1 MKMHMEFVTV
11 GKASSDK
18 IHVKY
23 NDKIATFHGEIGIDY
38 FLVLAN
44 KIEWYPNKKATIN
57 EKIELMTIAN
67 KTFLGEKRLYFIAD
81 DAIWFD
87 WKGYPLIVIENNIIK
102 SMKISCVC
110 EVLAEVDEF
119 NDISDFCYLKKY
131 IAELKKQ
138 RNFVKTLH

>member
-1 MKMHMEFVTV
+1 MHMEFVTV

-57 EKIELMTIAN
+57 EKNRI
-67 KTFLGEKRLYFIAD
+67 D
-81 DAIWFD
+81 D
-87 WKGYPLIVIENNIIK
+87 Y
-102 SMKISCVC
+102 S
-110 EVLAEVDEF
+110 
-119 NDISDFCYLKKY
+119 
-131 IAELKKQ
+131 KQ
-138 RNFVKTLH
+138 NLFG

>member
-1 MKMHMEFVTV
+1 MHMEFVIV

-57 EKIELMTIAN
+57 ENGFLKIASDYVVSGEDPQIEVTATSVYDN
-67 KTFLGEKRLYFIAD
+67 TKTGRAS
-81 DAIWFD
+81 
-87 WKGYPLIVIENNIIK
+87 VT
-102 SMKISCVC
+102 
-110 EVLAEVDEF
+110 VL
-119 NDISDFCYLKKY
+119 
-131 IAELKKQ
+131 
-138 RNFVKTLH
+138 

>member
-1 MKMHMEFVTV
+1 MEFVIV

-67 KTFLGEKRLYFIAD
+67 KTFLGEKRLYFICLLYTSDAAD
-81 DAIWFD
+81 E
-87 WKGYPLIVIENNIIK
+87 G
-102 SMKISCVC
+102 
-110 EVLAEVDEF
+110 
-119 NDISDFCYLKKY
+119 
-131 IAELKKQ
+131 
-138 RNFVKTLH
+138 